1 MKAELIRLWK
11 ENFEDDECFIR
22 SYFEC
27 KYSPDYAVTRIED
40 GRIVSSL
47 LMLPYKMTYGNDI
60 LETSYISGASTV
72 KSLRSKGYMGDL
84 LRKALCRMYKNNV
97 HFSILIPQGKTLFD
111 YYGNF
116 GYTPVFERA
125 ISPLLPGSE
134 RIPDI
139 RVERA
144 GSLAAVSPKKLY
156 DFYDFSQKK
165 YSGRILHDYK
175 DFLYF
180 LNEIFRNS
188 GFVYFAIDKKDDVC
202 GLAFFSSQGNMVYEN
217 ETSSLAVE
225 HMINTSILADLGKNV
240 LRIFPGKTP
249 LSSPFGMGRIVDAT
263 AVLELYAKNNPE
275 TNLSIN
281 LKDDIIEDNNRTYR
295 ISKGKSEICPSGSNA
310 EDMDIKTLTSLVF
323 TNTDRHIAGFMRNFN
338 PYMNLM
344 LDL

>member
-11 ENFEDDECFIR
+11 ENFEDDEDFIQ

-27 KYSPDYAVTRIED
+27 KYNPDYAVTRIED

-47 LMLPYKMTYGNDI
+47 LMFPYKMTYGNDI
-60 LETSYISGASTV
+60 LATSYISGASTV
-72 KSLRSKGYMGDL
+72 KSLRSKGYMSDL
-84 LRKALCRMYKNNV
+84 LRKALRRIYKNNA

-125 ISPLLPGSE
+125 ILPLPPDTE
-134 RIPDI
+134 RIPGI
-139 RVERA
+139 RIERA

-156 DFYDFSQKK
+156 DFYDLSQKK
-165 YSGRILHDYK
+165 YSGRILHEYK

-188 GFVYFAIDKKDDVC
+188 GFVYMATDEKDDIC
-202 GLAFFSSQGNMVYEN
+202 GLAFFSAQGNTVYEN
-217 ETSSLAVE
+217 EASSFAIE
-225 HMINTSILADLGKNV
+225 HMINTRILTDSKKDV
-240 LRIFPGKTP
+240 LRILPGKTP
-249 LSSPFGMGRIVDAT
+249 FSSPFGMGRIVNAT

-275 TNLSIN
+275 MNFSIN
-281 LKDDIIEDNNRTYR
+281 LKDGIIENNNRTYR
-295 ISKGKSEICPSGSNA
+295 ISKGKSEICPSGSSI
-310 EDMDIKTLTSLVF
+310 EDMDIKNLTSLVF
-323 TNTDRHIAGFMRNFN
+323 ANTDRHITGFMRNFN